1 LSMANS
7 IRFIL
12 MINYKGWGL
21 KGEGFKKLAKLLSK
35 LFKEYD

>member
-1 LSMANS
+1 
-7 IRFIL
+7 